1 MRAYRGVVTVFMVA
15 ALALPGSSALAE
27 TGWQLGPVFPVPWW
41 MIYPDL
47 VIDAVSVSPIVKC
60 EPSTSKTKAWFTVAI
75 RNAGYKTAYIPS
87 GGPFV
92 RIQTIEFNP
101 QTADLGYFYSL
112 PAGQKKTLTTS
123 LLVPYELWG
132 DYTLLPGIRFYA
144 DPLNRVQEGPYGGE
158 NNNFREE
165 AFLLPKC
172 I

>member
-27 TGWQLGPVFPVPWW
+27 TGQQLGPVSPIPWW

-60 EPSTSKTKAWFTVAI
+60 GPSTSKTKAWFTVTI

-87 GGPFV
+87 GGPFA
-92 RIQTIEFNP
+92 RIQTIESNP

-132 DYTLLPGIRFYA
+132 NYTLLPGVRFYA

-158 NNNFREE
+158 INNFREE
-165 AFLLPKC
+165 SFLLPKC